1 MLSFNVD
8 PTQYSGY
15 HIVWS
20 DLSNETSSYVILQWS
35 TPFSAANKILNKTW
49 GDRGRRAPRDRGLD
63 SLWNDAWFS

>member
-15 HIVWS
+15 HILWS

-35 TPFSAANKILNKTW
+35 TPFSAANKILNKT
-49 GDRGRRAPRDRGLD
+49 
-63 SLWNDAWFS
+63 

>member
-15 HIVWS
+15 HILWS

-35 TPFSAANKILNKTW
+35 TLFSAANKILNKTW
-49 GDRGRRAPRDRGLD
+49 GDRGRRAPGDRGLD